1 MVQALNER
9 TGECMLMDGFAQFQL
24 KN

>member
-9 TGECMLMDGFAQFQL
+9 TGECTLMDGFAQFQL